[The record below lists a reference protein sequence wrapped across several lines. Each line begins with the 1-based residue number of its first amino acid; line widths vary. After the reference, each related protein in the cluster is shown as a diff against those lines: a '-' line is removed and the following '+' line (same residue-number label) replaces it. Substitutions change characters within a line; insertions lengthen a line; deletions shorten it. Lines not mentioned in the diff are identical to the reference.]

1 MKLKYII
8 SFSLIIIS
16 AFCFFNKSTAEF
28 SIQSIPSDNIQIDKN
43 YMPQSVLKINYNHNN
58 TLDNINEQN
67 IKVVQ
72 PIPLSYKSKQEIYN
86 IRKNAVKKSIFNYDN
101 YEPSEEVFGQIQDN
115 KPWISMN
122 SCLSIDNKKSSI
134 TGNSEEA
141 RFILN
146 PSALV
151 QINFPFSNWCE
162 PDQTK
167 LHLHLKDIKYQ
178 KDKNEIIVTYEKL
191 NQETL
196 SNNSYFTF
204 CGINAR
210 DLGYKYAFI
219 DLEKST
225 YNLQFVNT
233 YNISTNITE
242 FQDFLHT
249 GGSCGHESG
258 CNNASPSQPMLDFEN
273 SHKQNA
279 PYEYNKEIYIKLWKN
294 KPLSPS
300 DKPDIVERI
309 IIEKA

>member
-1 MKLKYII
+1 MI
-8 SFSLIIIS
+8 
-16 AFCFFNKSTAEF
+16 NKAVAEF
-28 SIQSIPSDNIQIDKN
+28 TIQSIQSDNILIDKN

-67 IKVVQ
+67 IKVEQ

-86 IRKNAVKKSIFNYDN
+86 LRKNAVKKSIFNSGN
-101 YEPSEEVFGQIQDN
+101 YEPSEEVFGQIEDR

-122 SCLSIDNKKSSI
+122 SCMLNDNLKSII
-134 TGNSEEA
+134 TGASEES

-162 PDQTK
+162 QGQYKP
-167 LHLHLKDIKYQ
+167 HLTLKSIKYIRNE
-178 KDKNEIIVTYEKL
+178 NEIIVTYEKL

-196 SNNSYFTF
+196 SNNSYFSF

-210 DLGYKYAFI
+210 DLGYKYAFV
-219 DLEKST
+219 DTQKST

-233 YNISTNITE
+233 INISKNVAE
-242 FQDFLHT
+242 FQDFLHK

-273 SHKQNA
+273 SHKPNT